1 VIREVILVK
10 QLEARLQSGD
20 IRLPMADA
28 TALYVIKALAPA
40 ILDILKQ
47 ELAEARR
54 DWEKRSRQL

>member
-1 VIREVILVK
+1 
-10 QLEARLQSGD
+10 
-20 IRLPMADA
+20 LPMADA